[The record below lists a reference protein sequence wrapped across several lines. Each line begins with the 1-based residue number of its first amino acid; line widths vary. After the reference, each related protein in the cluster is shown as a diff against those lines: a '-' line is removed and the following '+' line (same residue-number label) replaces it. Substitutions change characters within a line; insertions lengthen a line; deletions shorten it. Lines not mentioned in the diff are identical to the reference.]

1 LRIANILATRAAN
14 IYEIGS
20 MIPIKIQCGCGQR
33 YAFDIEP
40 VNGLMP
46 APVACPV
53 CGADGTAVANEII
66 AQTLAAQ
73 PAVVRPAVAA
83 IRPAASSPAAQPG
96 PIRPNPP
103 TASRGRDG
111 WATEE
116 TQLNKLGTW
125 IMVTPA
131 LLAALLAWGI
141 IRVEIPFAALC
152 IIVGV
157 GGLAGGALNIL
168 GRGPVAV
175 GAFIG
180 LLIALGGYGAVCWWL
195 HDRKVVQKY
204 ELLIA
209 FGVGAAPGFILQY
222 VFQRILQKRS
232 SSE

>member
-1 LRIANILATRAAN
+1 
-14 IYEIGS
+14 

-46 APVACPV
+46 SPVACPV

-83 IRPAASSPAAQPG
+83 ARPVVAPPG
-96 PIRPNPP
+96 PIRPNRQ

-111 WATEE
+111 WANEE
-116 TQLNKLGTW
+116 NSLNKLGTW
-125 IMVTPA
+125 IMATPA
-131 LLAALLAWGI
+131 ILAALVAWGI
-141 IRVEIPFAALC
+141 FRVEVPVATLC

-195 HDRKVVQKY
+195 HDRKAVQKY
-204 ELLIA
+204 ELAIA
-209 FGVGAAPGFILQY
+209 FAVGAAPGFILQY
-222 VFQRILQKRS
+222 VFQRTLQKRS